1 MLYSRC
7 SKTCG
12 YIGVLKRE
20 KTLGMLVA
28 VDLLYRTCQ
37 AANNKVKYLDS
48 MKTVVVPRV
57 RQNTRAGEGDL
68 NLPNLEIKSVT
79 TPCLQT

>member
-1 MLYSRC
+1 MHYSRC

-12 YIGVLKRE
+12 YLGVRKRA

-57 RQNTRAGEGDL
+57 RQNTRAGEGD
-68 NLPNLEIKSVT
+68 
-79 TPCLQT
+79 